1 MPAKECMPVRQKLS
15 NLPDHPNLQFE
26 QKHWPTFS
34 AALAGLDEA
43 GRGAWAGPVSAAAVV
58 LPRLSTLEQALS
70 GVIDSKLMTAKQ
82 RQVWAERIKTIAL
95 GWGVGFSSAQEIDAL
110 GILAATRLA
119 MTRAVALLD
128 PPPQFLLIDALTL
141 PACALPQE
149 ALIKGDR
156 RCLSIAAASVLAKTA
171 RDGYMCE
178 QDQLYPA
185 FGFAAH
191 KGYGTQR
198 HQQALAAHG
207 LTPLHRLSFK
217 PMHSLLPAMTKP
229 RF

>member
-1 MPAKECMPVRQKLS
+1 MRARKKILS
-15 NLPDHPNLQFE
+15 LPDRPTLEFE
-26 QKHWPTFS
+26 NKHWAQFS
-34 AALAGLDEA
+34 GTIAGLDEA

-58 LPRLSTLEQALS
+58 LPQEIGLEGTLS
-70 GVIDSKLMTAKQ
+70 GVKDSKLMTAKQ
-82 RQVWAERIKTIAL
+82 RDHWAEIIKTFVVT
-95 GWGVGFSSAQEIDAL
+95 WGVGVSSAQEIDEI
-110 GILAATRLA
+110 GIIAATRLA
-119 MTRAVALLD
+119 MRRALAQLNFQ
-128 PPPQFLLIDALTL
+128 PQFLLIDALTL
-141 PACALPQE
+141 PAVNIPQE

-171 RDGYMCE
+171 RDTYMCE

-207 LTPLHRLSFK
+207 PIPLHRRSFK
-217 PMHSLLPAMTKP
+217 PIHQLLTGTTKP
-229 RF
+229 EF